1 METLPKDILVEI
13 TLKLELSD
21 VLNLCFSKDIFI
33 LKIFENYIFW
43 SKMLKKDFNINYN
56 KNNSRDIYK
65 DVNIKFKNAIKSIF
79 NEGYPFKLR
88 KHLIK
93 SGYINEFKKE
103 ISQYLGPYYE
113 KTIEC
118 VLQDIYTITEKYFFD
133 GGSDRGYYPLG
144 DMESLFLNVFNI
156 VEDIGI

>member
-21 VLNLCFSKDIFI
+21 VLNLCFSK
-33 LKIFENYIFW
+33 KIFNQRISENYIFW

-65 DVNIKFKNAIKSIF
+65 EVNIKFKNAIKSIF
-79 NEGYPFKLR
+79 DEGYPSKLR

-113 KTIEC
+113 KTVFTDDLE
-118 VLQDIYTITEKYFFD
+118 DTYTIIENYFFD
-133 GGSDRGYYPLG
+133 DGSNRGYFPLE
-144 DMESLFLNVFNI
+144 DMDNKFIDVFNI
-156 VEDIGI
+156 VEED

>member
-13 TLKLELSD
+13 SLKLELSD
-21 VLNLCFSKDIFI
+21 VLNLCFSK
-33 LKIFENYIFW
+33 KIFNQRISENYIFW

-56 KNNSRDIYK
+56 KNNSRDIYNE
-65 DVNIKFKNAIKSIF
+65 VNVKFKNAIKSIF
-79 NEGYPFKLR
+79 DEGYPSKLR

-113 KTIEC
+113 KT
-118 VLQDIYTITEKYFFD
+118 VFTDLKNTYTIIENYFFD
-133 GGSDRGYYPLG
+133 DGSNSGYYPL
-144 DMESLFLNVFNI
+144 MIWIIYLLMFLI
-156 VEDIGI
+156 L